1 MNSNLKNDD
10 DVVVTQQ
17 LISSPIITHQKISL
31 KLRKELTNYLK
42 LKYCNNEKAIDI
54 YEQKE
59 FEYIVN
65 LGLIQ
70 AKKHLFTKESSLLH
84 KGKKPRKDV
93 WRNLGRIA
101 SEFLN
106 CNSCPVIPSQYLSQ
120 ILNKS
125 LGDKDPRVIKDYRKT
140 VLLYCNKDELA
151 IDRSND
157 SRLGELDVTFF
168 ISQVPKQY
176 LTTSSTSSFGVE

>member
-10 DVVVTQQ
+10 DVVAQQ

-31 KLRKELTNYLK
+31 KLRKEFTNYLK
-42 LKYCNNEKAIDI
+42 LKFCNNEKAIDI

-59 FEYIVN
+59 FEYLFN

-70 AKKHLFTKESSLLH
+70 AKKLLFTKESSLLH

-106 CNSCPVIPSQYLSQ
+106 CSSCPVIPSQYLSQ

-140 VLLYCNKDELA
+140 VLQYCNKDELI
-151 IDRSND
+151 IDRCSD

-176 LTTSSTSSFGVE
+176 LTISSTSSIGVE

>member
-1 MNSNLKNDD
+1 MNSNLKNDN
-10 DVVVTQQ
+10 DVVAQQ
-17 LISSPIITHQKISL
+17 LISSDVITHQKISL
-31 KLRKELTNYLK
+31 NLRKEFTNYLK
-42 LKYCNNEKAIDI
+42 LKFCNNEKAIDVN
-54 YEQKE
+54 EQKE
-59 FEYIVN
+59 FEHIFKS
-65 LGLIQ
+65 GLIQ
-70 AKKHLFTKESSLLH
+70 AKNLLFTKESSLLH

-93 WRNLGRIA
+93 WYNLGRIA

-106 CNSCPVIPSQYLSQ
+106 CSSYPIIQSQYLSQ

-125 LGDKDPRVIKDYRKT
+125 LGDKDFRVIKDYRKT
-140 VLLYCNKDELA
+140 VLLYCNKDELI

-168 ISQVPKQY
+168 VTQVPKQY

>member
-42 LKYCNNEKAIDI
+42 LKYCNNEKAIDVN
-54 YEQKE
+54 EQKE

-70 AKKHLFTKESSLLH
+70 AKKLLFTKESSLLH

-106 CNSCPVIPSQYLSQ
+106 CSSQPIIPSQYLSQ

-125 LGDKDPRVIKDYRKT
+125 LGDKDFRVIKDYRKT
-140 VLLYCNKDELA
+140 VLLYCNKDELT

-168 ISQVPKQY
+168 VSQVPKQY

>member
-1 MNSNLKNDD
+1 MNKTEKDDD

-17 LISSPIITHQKISL
+17 LISSPIITYQKISL
-31 KLRKELTNYLK
+31 KLRKEFTNYLK
-42 LKYCNNEKAIDI
+42 LKFCNNEKDIDVN
-54 YEQKE
+54 EQKE

-70 AKKHLFTKESSLLH
+70 AKNLLFTKESSLLH

-106 CNSCPVIPSQYLSQ
+106 CSSCPIIPSQYLSQ

-140 VLLYCNKDELA
+140 VLLYCNKDELT
-151 IDRSND
+151 IDRCND

-168 ISQVPKQY
+168 VSQVPKQY